1 MKIAVASGKGG
12 TGKTTVAV
20 NLAYALANEGREVA
34 YADCDVEEPNGHV
47 FLKPDIASSRSS
59 TILYPEIDMEA
70 CIACGKCA
78 EICQYKAIIMIA
90 DEPMVFKDMC
100 HGCAG
105 CMYVCP
111 VNAVREEYREIGTVE
126 TGTADSIAFI
136 QGVLNVGQI
145 LSPSLIRD
153 VKQSMPTG
161 EVNILDCPPGTS
173 CPVITAMRGADY
185 ILLVT
190 EPTPFGFNDLRLT
203 IDAVKELGIPY
214 GVFINRS
221 DIGTR
226 ETVDYCM
233 RNSIPLLGEIPDD
246 RRIASC
252 YSNGDVV
259 IELMPEYTPV
269 FRKAYDMIAKI
280 IS

>member
-20 NLAYALANEGREVA
+20 NLAYALTNEGSKVV

-59 TILYPEIDMEA
+59 TVLYPEIDMEA

-145 LSPSLIRD
+145 LSPPLIRD
-153 VKQSMPTG
+153 VKQSMPMG

-173 CPVITAMRGADY
+173 CPVITAMRDADY

-252 YSNGDVV
+252 YSNGNVV
-259 IELMPEYTPV
+259 IKQMPEYTSV
-269 FRKAYDMIAKI
+269 FLKAYDTISII